1 MMFDAYVLIVVS
13 PGSEKRISK
22 LLSRMKGVVE
32 VNELYG
38 EYDII
43 IKVRKDSLPE
53 LDTFLTDQIRS
64 VSDVKLTST
73 MLISF
78 AHKKSKA
85 AKD

>member
-1 MMFDAYVLIVVS
+1 MMVDAYVLIAVS

-22 LLSRMKGVVE
+22 QLAGLEGVVE

-43 IKVRKDSLPE
+43 IKVQKASLPE
-53 LDTFLTDQIRS
+53 LDTFLTDKIRNIP
-64 VSDVKLTST
+64 DVKLTST

-78 AHKKSKA
+78 THKSEGS
-85 AKD
+85 